1 MNNCFGPGV
10 SRLARC
16 SASEDGGPSV
26 CHALCQN
33 DFQTRWRDGDVM
45 VENAHT
51 SAVSSVNWTGHLNWL
66 TPFYLPVNFKLCTK
80 NNEN

>member
-1 MNNCFGPGV
+1 M
-10 SRLARC
+10 
-16 SASEDGGPSV
+16 

-33 DFQTRWRDGDVM
+33 DFPTRERDSDVM

-66 TPFYLPVNFKLCTK
+66 TPFYLAVNFKLYTK
-80 NNEN
+80 NNEK